1 MNRCPICCSILVN
14 GKCSHCGY
22 KVKMKNQYMI
32 EHEKERKSDRDEQAK
47 NYNTDSS
54 GFNLKNFFKLNKDSE
69 IQGNVYKTHPYSNKK
84 LENLNTIDRK
94 NIILGVVLVIVIIIF
109 TVF

>member
-32 EHEKERKSDRDEQAK
+32 EHEKERKSDRDEQER
-47 NYNTDSS
+47 NYNSDSS
-54 GFNLKNFFKLNKDSE
+54 GFNLKNLFNLNKEDKT
-69 IQGNVYKTHPYSNKK
+69 QGNVYKTHPYSNKFEK
-84 LENLNTIDRK
+84 LNTIDRK
-94 NIILGVVLVIVIIIF
+94 NIILGIVLIIVIIIF